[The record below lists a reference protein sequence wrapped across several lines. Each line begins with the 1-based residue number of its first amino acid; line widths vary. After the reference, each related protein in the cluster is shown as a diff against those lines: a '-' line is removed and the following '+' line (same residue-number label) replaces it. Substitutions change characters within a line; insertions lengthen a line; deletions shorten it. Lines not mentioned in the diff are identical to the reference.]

1 MIIDDNTDLFHFGVK
16 GMKWGVRK
24 ERRQERRDIKGERK
38 QRLKEELNK
47 ELEIRQPKIAA
58 LTAQAN
64 RLAYTHNFDYDDGGG
79 GVTSKDRAAGTRY
92 MKLHEKIFDEE
103 SAAEVAAYETV
114 AKELLDKYGATKLK
128 ELRIKP

>member
-1 MIIDDNTDLFHFGVK
+1 METEQFLAHYGVK
-16 GMKWGVRK
+16 GMRWGVRK
-24 ERRQERRDIKGERK
+24 ERRQQRRAIKGERK
-38 QRLKEELNK
+38 QRLQEELAN
-47 ELEIRQPKIAA
+47 EMAARQPKIAA

-79 GVTSKDRAAGTRY
+79 GLTAKDRAAGKRY

-103 SAAEVAAYETV
+103 TATEVAAYETV